1 MIRLGNKRDIYRL
14 LPLVAISLFAYYQ
27 IAFHTQQTDF
37 TQLMIFYSLAF
48 ISFIWLYISFKEHHK
63 LLLFLSIAFRMIFF
77 FSIPE
82 LSQDFYRY
90 IWDGHLILNGFN
102 PYITSPDEL
111 MQVAQPPFALAGE
124 LYPELTDL
132 NAANQ
137 SNYPPMSQFFYW
149 ISAMVS
155 PITIFGSML
164 FLKVVLF
171 SADILVY
178 KITRPILQELQLPK
192 HQVFLYLLNPL
203 LIIEGIGN
211 LHMEPLM
218 AVFLLSG
225 IYCWLKNKHLL
236 SGIFIGLSILTKLL
250 PLLLLPFFAVGKK
263 RFDIYAFVSKGFL
276 KVSSVALLVVISG
289 FLVFIDPSNA
299 NEYVATISLW
309 FNTFE
314 FNASIYYL
322 FRWLGFQLTGWNMIA
337 YFGKGLTLVSLIIL
351 VFLAL
356 KSTASKN
363 QQINAL
369 VLSLLIYFLLATTI
383 HPWYLIVPLSVAV
396 LSKYGLPVLVWSF
409 SIFLSYHAYQA
420 SGFKE
425 NTYWLLAEYLLLV
438 IAVVLSFQYPL
449 LFLSRKKN

>member
-1 MIRLGNKRDIYRL
+1 MIRLGNKQDIYYL

-27 IAFHTQQTDF
+27 IAFYIQQTDF
-37 TQLMIFYSLAF
+37 TQLIIYYSLVF
-48 ISFIWLYISFKEHHK
+48 FSFIALYIRFKEHHK
-63 LLLFLSIAFRMIFF
+63 LLLFLSIAFRVIFF

-102 PYITSPDEL
+102 PYLTSPDEL
-111 MQVAQPPFALAGE
+111 MQASQPPFALAGE

-149 ISAMVS
+149 LAAMVS
-155 PITIFGSML
+155 PVSIYGSML
-164 FLKVVLF
+164 FLKAVLF

-178 KITRPILQELQLPK
+178 KITRPILEELQLPK

-218 AVFLLSG
+218 AAFLLSG

-236 SGIFIGLSILTKLL
+236 SGFLIGLSILTKLL
-250 PLLLLPFFAVGKK
+250 PLLLLPFFAIGKK
-263 RFDIYAFVSKGFL
+263 RFDIYAFLSKAFL
-276 KVSSVALLVVISG
+276 KVSSIALLLVASG
-289 FLVFIDPSNA
+289 FLVFINTSNA
-299 NEYVATISLW
+299 SEYVATISLW

-363 QQINAL
+363 GQINAL

-396 LSKYGLPVLVWSF
+396 LSRYWLPVLVWSF
-409 SIFLSYHAYQA
+409 SIFFSYHTYEA
-420 SGFKE
+420 SGFEE
-425 NTYWLLAEYLLLV
+425 NTYWLLAEYMLLA
-438 IAVVLSFQYPL
+438 IAIVLSYQYPL
-449 LFLSRKKN
+449 LFLSKKKD